1 MSFCF
6 VWIKKMQQKTYT
18 WSIRSSGMGNC
29 LSAQQWGIDLPAKK
43 NLQFPGDVPGKGAG
57 VHGFK

>member
-1 MSFCF
+1 
-6 VWIKKMQQKTYT
+6 MQQKTYT

-43 NLQFPGDVPGKGAG
+43 NLQFPGGVPGKGAG